1 MTDILAFQSP
11 KLSFDIVPYIA
22 IGAVGFII
30 LVILTV
36 WLRRAMRRWRFG
48 KEGESVAKHWKE
60 VEKLADRGDEMSLK
74 LAIIQADAVLDFALK
89 AKAFSGTTTGERLN
103 SASKKYKR
111 LQNTFWARSLRNTL
125 VHEAGSILKIAQAHK
140 AIAEFKFALI
150 TLGAL

>member
-1 MTDILAFQSP
+1 MTMDDLGSVKIDIF
-11 KLSFDIVPYIA
+11 LSVLIGA
-22 IGAVGFII
+22 IGFVVLLIA
-30 LVILTV
+30 TV
-36 WLRRAMRRWRFG
+36 WLKRAMRRWRFG

-89 AKAFSGTTTGERLN
+89 AKAFRGETTGERL
-103 SASKKYKR
+103 SAASRKYTR
-111 LQNTFWARSLRNTL
+111 LKNTFWARSLRNTL
-125 VHEAGSILKIAQAHK
+125 VHEAGSELKIAQAHK

>member
-1 MTDILAFQSP
+1 MKIETHPDFLNMLPYVALGIIGLLIL
-11 KLSFDIVPYIA
+11 
-22 IGAVGFII
+22 
-30 LVILTV
+30 LVSTV

-48 KEGESVAKHWKE
+48 KEVESVAKHWKAVE
-60 VEKLADRGDEMSLK
+60 VLVIRGDEMSLR

-125 VHEAGSILKIAQAHK
+125 VHEAGSVLKVSQAQK